1 VAVDVAVLSLEGD
14 RLSVLL
20 VKLKRAPFEGRW
32 GLPGGLI
39 GADETVEA
47 AAARELREK
56 TGLGRGGP
64 RAGSAGRGGTS
75 ASEAPV
81 EDVVLEQVRTFSAPD
96 RDPNGR
102 CVSVAFLALV
112 PGEHAR
118 LSTTSKYA
126 GVGFF
131 ATDDLP
137 PLPYDHAEI
146 VGAAVARLRVLV
158 STTSVAWS
166 LLPRE
171 FTLGALQ
178 RTHEAILGH
187 ALDARNF
194 RKRVLESDLLAPT
207 GETQRGG
214 AHRPARLYRFKHR
227 KTVMIG
233 RGMG

>member
-1 VAVDVAVLSLEGD
+1 MAVDVAVLSLEGD
-14 RLSVLL
+14 CLSVLL

-39 GADETVEA
+39 GADETVEDA
-47 AAARELREK
+47 ASRELREK
-56 TGLGRGGP
+56 TGLG
-64 RAGSAGRGGTS
+64 A
-75 ASEAPV
+75 
-81 EDVVLEQVRTFSAPD
+81 DVVLEQVRTFSAPG

-102 CVSVAFLALV
+102 CVSVGFLALV
-112 PGEHAR
+112 PVEAAR
-118 LSTTSKYA
+118 LSATGKYA

-131 ATDDLP
+131 PADELP
-137 PLPYDHAEI
+137 PLGYDHAEI
-146 VGAAVARLRVLV
+146 AGAAVARLRALAEY
-158 STTSVAWS
+158 TNVAWS

-178 RTHEAILGH
+178 RAHEAILGR

-194 RKRVLESDLLAPT
+194 RKRVLESDMVAAT
-207 GETQRGG
+207 GATQRGE
-214 AHRPARLYRFKHR
+214 AHRPARLYRFRHR

>member
-1 VAVDVAVLSLEGD
+1 VPGVAIGVAVDVAVLSLEGD

-32 GLPGGLI
+32 GLPGGHI
-39 GADETVEA
+39 GASETVEA

-56 TGLGRGGP
+56 TKV
-64 RAGSAGRGGTS
+64 T
-75 ASEAPV
+75 
-81 EDVVLEQVRTFSAPD
+81 DVVLEQVRCFSAPD

-102 CVSVAFLALV
+102 CISVGFLALV
-112 PGEHAR
+112 PVEAAR
-118 LSTTSKYA
+118 LTATGKYA

-131 ATDDLP
+131 PADELP
-137 PLPYDHAEI
+137 PLGYDHAEI
-146 VGAAVARLRVLV
+146 AGAAVARLRALAEY
-158 STTSVAWS
+158 TNVAWS

-178 RTHEAILGH
+178 RAHEAILGR

-194 RKRVLESDLLAPT
+194 RKRVLESDMVAAT
-207 GETQRGG
+207 GATQRGE
-214 AHRPARLYRFKHR
+214 AHRPARLYRFRHR

>member
-1 VAVDVAVLSLEGD
+1 VKLTGVAVDVAVLSLEGD

-39 GADETVEA
+39 GAHETVEA
-47 AAARELREK
+47 AAARELEEK
-56 TGLGRGGP
+56 TGLR
-64 RAGSAGRGGTS
+64 
-75 ASEAPV
+75 
-81 EDVVLEQVRTFSAPD
+81 DVVLQQVQTFSAPD

-112 PGEHAR
+112 PAEQAR
-118 LSTTSKYA
+118 LTATSKYA

-131 ATDDLP
+131 ATDELP
-137 PLPYDHAEI
+137 PLPYDHADI
-146 VGAAVARLRVLV
+146 VAAAVARLRALV
-158 STTSVAWS
+158 EYTNVAWS

-171 FTLGALQ
+171 LTLGALQ
-178 RTHEAILGH
+178 RAHEAILGR
-187 ALDARNF
+187 ALDPRNF
-194 RKRVLESDLLAPT
+194 RKRVLESDLLVPT
-207 GETQRGG
+207 GTSLRGG